1 MPSVRRL
8 TRTPTVLN
16 LAGILAALAIAGLL
30 SGCSSSPPTPTHEP
44 VTPLSS
50 EQRDE
55 VTKRLNETLAVNS
68 LAQLKPNEP
77 RTLCS
82 NYEQANWDLDKVLD
96 PLLEAGKDD
105 ADAWRDYHN
114 HFTLVGILQDQSG
127 LSFEEKVA
135 KTVELLRA
143 FCGSL

>member
-1 MPSVRRL
+1 M
-8 TRTPTVLN
+8 
-16 LAGILAALAIAGLL
+16 ALAIAGLL
-30 SGCSSSPPTPTHEP
+30 SGCSSSPPTPPLAP
-44 VTPLSS
+44 VTPLSG
-50 EQRDE
+50 EERDE
-55 VTKRLNETLAVNS
+55 VIKRLNETLAANS

-96 PLLEAGKDD
+96 PLLESSEGD
-105 ADAWRDYHN
+105 ANAWRDYHN
-114 HFTLVGILQDQSG
+114 HFTLVVIVQNQSG
-127 LSFEEKVA
+127 FSFEEKVA

>member
-1 MPSVRRL
+1 M
-8 TRTPTVLN
+8 VLN
-16 LAGILAALAIAGLL
+16 LASILVALAIAGLL
-30 SGCSSSPPTPTHEP
+30 SGCSSSPPTPTPTLSP
-44 VTPLSS
+44 VTPLSG
-50 EQRDE
+50 EERDE
-55 VTKRLNETLAVNS
+55 VIKRLNETLAANS

-96 PLLEAGKDD
+96 PLLESGEDD
-105 ADAWRDYHN
+105 ANAWRDYHN
-114 HFTLVGILQDQSG
+114 HFTLVVIVQNQSG
-127 LSFEEKVA
+127 FSFEEKVA

>member
-1 MPSVRRL
+1 M
-8 TRTPTVLN
+8 VLN
-16 LAGILAALAIAGLL
+16 LASILVALAIAGLL
-30 SGCSSSPPTPTHEP
+30 SGCSSSPPTPTLAP
-44 VTPLSS
+44 VTPLSG
-50 EQRDE
+50 EERDE
-55 VTKRLNETLAVNS
+55 VIKRLNETLAANS

-96 PLLEAGKDD
+96 PLLESGEHD
-105 ADAWRDYHN
+105 ANAWRDYHN
-114 HFTLVGILQDQSG
+114 YFTLVVIVQNQSG
-127 LSFEEKVA
+127 FSFEEKVA